1 MFNTAHLFVSSSEL
15 TLSNDRVSQPACRT
29 LGVDSR
35 LSRPRGA
42 PVQTLAA
49 EPRPVGRVW
58 AGCGHSARLELPR
71 APPSP
76 SCGPA
81 PLPPRGLGACCLP
94 PPPLQAHPGVGG
106 QSDLMTQGFI
116 SLRCNLGHMDAWR
129 AGLRDRPCPGPCQAS
144 AAGVALATAE
154 GGRGPGRASGWSP
167 GYGVLGVAAA
177 VPGSAGHTEGL
188 GLHPEGS
195 GSLPLVREGARARRS
210 RVLWQRPRRVRV
222 SDGEQ
227 GTLAPSVLFQGM
239 ASLALR
245 GGRDLH
251 F

>member
-1 MFNTAHLFVSSSEL
+1 MTVFH
-15 TLSNDRVSQPACRT
+15 SQLAGCSAWTVGCHAP
-29 LGVDSR
+29 G
-35 LSRPRGA
+35 GA
-42 PVQTLAA
+42 P
-49 EPRPVGRVW
+49 RPDPGSRTQARGPSVGRVRAHRQ
-58 AGCGHSARLELPR
+58 AGASE
-71 APPSP
+71 
-76 SCGPA
+76 GPA
-81 PLPPRGLGACCLP
+81 FTLLWPGTPAPQGPRVVLPAPT
-94 PPPLQAHPGVGG
+94 PLQARPGVGG

-116 SLRCNLGHMDAWR
+116 SLRCNLGHLD
-129 AGLRDRPCPGPCQAS
+129 AGLRDRPCPGPCQAG